1 MTEALKDVYGIDSLN
16 DIRHNFDQL
25 APFVSG
31 AAGLGAIRCA
41 RFEFDCDEEDSEG
54 DLNGE
59 IGAHG
64 VGVTI
69 PAYGIVIGGFYD
81 VNTPFTSDSTYAGTL
96 AISVEGANDILNAV
110 AISGNDPAT
119 IGRKAIIPKMNTPE
133 STSVKT
139 SQAREITVTVAV
151 EELLTGVM
159 TGYLFYVEG
168 ELSETP
174 SSP

>member
-1 MTEALKDVYGIDSLN
+1 MALKPLSGAGWLK
-16 DIRHNFDQL
+16 DIEDNFDQL

-31 AAGLGAIRCA
+31 DVGLGAIRCA

-54 DLNGE
+54 DLNSE

-64 VGVTI
+64 VDVTI
-69 PAYGIVIGGFYD
+69 PANAIVMGGFYD
-81 VNTPFTSDSTYAGTL
+81 VNAPFTSDSTDAGTL

-119 IGRKAIIPKMNTPE
+119 IGRKAIVPKMNTPE